1 MYQKKIY
8 KGKKTYKNTT
18 NKQKS
23 IKVKRHMQKQQTKN
37 GVKANRCVYKNKTK
51 QKIKLQQ
58 PTKIKRC
65 IGKKDI

>member
-37 GVKANRCVYKNKTK
+37 GVKANRCVQKQNK
-51 QKIKLQQ
+51 QKN
-58 PTKIKRC
+58 
-65 IGKKDI
+65 